1 MYMDR
6 INGLLSEND
15 FQRIYSKTKTDRG
28 MLEHRL
34 ESLRVQRE
42 QPTSTADRAKELVQR
57 FMDSAFTSREVLVSL
72 VERIEL
78 TENKEIIIKF
88 KFHELETIS

>member
-1 MYMDR
+1 
-6 INGLLSEND
+6 
-15 FQRIYSKTKTDRG
+15 
-28 MLEHRL
+28 
-34 ESLRVQRE
+34 
-42 QPTSTADRAKELVQR
+42 
-57 FMDSAFTSREVLVSL
+57 MDSAFTSREVLVSL